1 MMPTYRS
8 ANIQDLLR
16 PTFPPGQLVRHSGKE
31 ALASR
36 YLSRSTALMI
46 SASWLFLACC
56 IALLLMQKVPAAAD
70 DARANRMQVDYV
82 PPTNPAHKPL
92 YELLKERRA
101 LEKLQEIFSPFRLP
115 IDLTLRT
122 VGCDGV
128 ANAWYHRPA
137 VSVCYEYLTEIVR
150 SMPKETTAGGVTPA
164 DAVLGQFFYVFAHEM
179 GHAMFEIL
187 AMPIFGNA
195 EDAADHFA
203 VYLMLQ
209 FGPDQARG
217 LVIGAAYSYKKYVQG
232 AEVTAPLVA
241 FSDAHSAPAQRY
253 YNLLCLAYGSNAV
266 LYADFVESHHLPKA
280 RADSCKREFDQ
291 VRFAFRDLVVPH
303 LDLHLAKQVM
313 DTTWFPDI
321 NGGTAQK

>member
-1 MMPTYRS
+1 MMSTYRG
-8 ANIQDLLR
+8 ANIQDIPR
-16 PTFPPGQLVRHSGKE
+16 PACFTDRLVRHSRNG
-31 ALASR
+31 ARAVHCP
-36 YLSRSTALMI
+36 SRSAHLLI
-46 SASWLFLACC
+46 STGWLLLACC
-56 IALLLMQKVPAAAD
+56 IALLIMQKAPAAAD

-82 PPTNPAHKPL
+82 PPTNPAHQPL

-101 LEKLQEIFSPFRLP
+101 LEKLQEIFSPFQLP
-115 IDLTLRT
+115 IDLTLRI

-137 VSVCYEYLTEIVR
+137 VNVCYEYLIEILR
-150 SMPKETTAGGVTPA
+150 SMPKETTADGVTPA
-164 DAVLGQFFYVFAHEM
+164 DAVLGQFFYVFAHET

-209 FGPDQARG
+209 LGPNQARG
-217 LVIGAAYSYKKYVQG
+217 LIIGAAYSYKKYVQDS
-232 AEVTAPLVA
+232 EVTAPLVA

-266 LYADFVESHHLPKA
+266 LYADFVESHHLPKG
-280 RADSCKREFDQ
+280 RADGCNREFDQ
-291 VRFAFRDLVVPH
+291 VRFAFRDRVLPH
-303 LDLHLAKQVM
+303 LDQRLAKQVM

-321 NGGTAQK
+321 DGGTAQK